1 MLAINVQIPI
11 LVVALQAPVQ
21 LLSQQFLKKSR
32 DPDPPVPVYN
42 VRMFLSRCNY
52 LWK

>member
-21 LLSQQFLKKSR
+21 LLKKSR